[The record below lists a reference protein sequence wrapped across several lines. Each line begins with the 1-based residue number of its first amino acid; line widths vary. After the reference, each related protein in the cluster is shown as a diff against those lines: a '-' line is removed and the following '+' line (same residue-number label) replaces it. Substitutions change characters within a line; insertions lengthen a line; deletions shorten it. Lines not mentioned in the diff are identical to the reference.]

1 MHYITICNTWYDTR
15 NSYTVTQASQKNGPS
30 NCSANCRRT
39 HRPMFNVLP
48 CRWTDTHLVCGK
60 SCYWEMG
67 KHWGKWLGQS
77 SRNFKA
83 SFWMCVLGMHFTV
96 SSNGMSFQQRKLY
109 RKGIRQ
115 RNAHPKRTTKTNKGN
130 PWIVG
135 LFQLTIQSVTRL
147 VSAHHIPS
155 KLSSFPVC
163 FPHFKWSTYIQ
174 NKIEGRDRG
183 GGEQV

>member
-1 MHYITICNTWYDTR
+1 
-15 NSYTVTQASQKNGPS
+15 
-30 NCSANCRRT
+30 
-39 HRPMFNVLP
+39 
-48 CRWTDTHLVCGK
+48 
-60 SCYWEMG
+60 
-67 KHWGKWLGQS
+67 
-77 SRNFKA
+77 
-83 SFWMCVLGMHFTV
+83 MCVLGMHFTV

-183 GGEQV
+183 GGGASLVCVCYLCVFIVSLMVCRVQWILVRDGYKY